1 MACNEIELGFANLHL
16 TPFSDDLFTKDLVR
30 QYLLEP
36 DRIDSADEVTVAL
49 EKAIE
54 TLVTGS
60 GSKVIYTV
68 PNPESGIA
76 TVPTLLPLDD
86 QLFKLV
92 FPDSIKTIDGAKEK
106 TEVFDKPGILLSKW
120 QTMVHAQFRPLDD
133 EGNELGAN
141 TWVTFPLAIIKPAFT
156 ESKSTTPGKSELQ
169 IISIGGK
176 ICGSVGRVTGTID
189 LSSPIDLST
198 GATDKLLDI
207 TIDGG
212 LYANINLGQNAA
224 TTGTEIIDAINTAV
238 GFIVAT
244 IDSNNFLQ
252 VDGVKSGLTV
262 IVDDPTSGSSAMT
275 AVVGLAAPAS
285 NTGTPDY
292 RVPVYVRGDE
302 TAA

>member
-1 MACNEIELGFANLHL
+1 MACNEIELGFANLYL
-16 TPFSDDLFTKDLVR
+16 TPFLNEQLVKNLVQ

-49 EKAIE
+49 EKQIE

-76 TVPTLLPLDD
+76 TVPVLLPLDS

-92 FPDSIKTIDGAKEK
+92 FPDSVKTIDGAKER
-106 TEVFDKPGILLSKW
+106 TDVYDKPGILLSKW

-156 ESKSTTPGKSELQ
+156 ESKSATPGKSELQ
-169 IISIGGK
+169 IISVGGK
-176 ICGSVGRVTGTID
+176 ICGTVGRVTGAID
-189 LSSPIDLST
+189 LSVPVDLS
-198 GATDKLLDI
+198 GADKLLDI
-207 TIDGG
+207 TIDGS
-212 LYANINLGQNAA
+212 LFANVNLGNSAA
-224 TTGTEIIDAINTAV
+224 ATGTEITDAINTAI
-238 GFIVAT
+238 GFVVAS
-244 IDSNNFLQ
+244 IDTNNFLQ
-252 VDGVKSGLTV
+252 VDGIKSGQTV
-262 IVDDPTSGSSAMT
+262 IVDDPTAGTSAMT
-275 AVVGLAAPAS
+275 AVVGIAAPAA

-292 RVPVYVRGDE
+292 RVPVYSRGDE
-302 TAA
+302 TAV